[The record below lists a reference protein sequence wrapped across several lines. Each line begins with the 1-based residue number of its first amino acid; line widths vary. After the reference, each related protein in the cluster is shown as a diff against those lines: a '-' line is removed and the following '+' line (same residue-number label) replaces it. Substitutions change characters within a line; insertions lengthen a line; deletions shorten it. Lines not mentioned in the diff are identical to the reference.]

1 MAFSGYLIKV
11 DNYTVPLSFMR
22 YESYKIGYH
31 SQDLDSYRDANGV
44 LHRNALAHRV
54 GKIEFNVPM
63 MTMDKFQ
70 DVWSKVRAKY
80 LNATE
85 KSANVTYYIP
95 ETDSYETQKMYVPD
109 IEFSIRNIDGNTI
122 NLNETRIAFIGY

>member
-31 SQDLDSYRDANGV
+31 SQDLDSYRNANGV
-44 LHRNALAHRV
+44 LNRNALAHRV

-63 MTMDKFQ
+63 MTMAEFQ
-70 DVWSKVRAKY
+70 DVWSKVTAKY
-80 LNATE
+80 LNAIE
-85 KSANVTYYIP
+85 KCANVTYYVP
-95 ETDSYETQKMYVPD
+95 ETDSYETQKMYVPLFD
-109 IEFSIRNIDGNTI
+109 FSH
-122 NLNETRIAFIGY
+122 FPSF